1 LKRYLSVT
9 LGILTAIGGYVDVG
23 AIATAGEAGS
33 KYGFGLIWAMLL
45 GTVCIIFLIEM
56 VGRMSAMSDKAY
68 MDILREKFGIKFA
81 LLPLASE
88 LIANFLLL
96 AAEIGGAAFAL
107 YLLTGIPFQIW
118 TAAVALALW
127 LLLWRGSFSLIED
140 GTSILGLVTL
150 CFLVAAFTLGTP
162 WGAAAKGVVLPS
174 IGSGS
179 PVDYFYIAAGI
190 LGAII
195 SPYLLFFYSSG
206 SQEEGWTRRMVR
218 SNRVIAVVGMGFGSV
233 SAISIILVSA
243 VALKPLGIQV
253 GQLQTV
259 GLGLVKAFGIW
270 GVYLFAATL
279 FICCFGAAAEIA
291 LALSFEVTQ
300 IMGWKYGEDR
310 KPREAAVF
318 NLIFLVYIV
327 GSTLLIGL
335 TGMDPLQLTIFSVV
349 FTALVL
355 PAVVVPFLAAM
366 NDPTYLE
373 DQTNGLF
380 SNVAVLLIVLL
391 TFVLS
396 AVSIP
401 LTILTGGG

>member
-1 LKRYLSVT
+1 MRKYLSVT

-45 GTVCIIFLIEM
+45 GTLCIIFLIEM
-56 VGRMSAMSDKAY
+56 VGRMSAMNDKAY

-81 LLPLASE
+81 LVPLASE

-150 CFLVAAFTLGTP
+150 CFLLAAFTLGTP
-162 WGAAAKGVVLPS
+162 WGAAAKGVVLPN

-179 PVDYFYIAAGI
+179 PIDYFYIAAGI

-206 SQEEGWTRRMVR
+206 SQEEGWTRKMVR

-243 VALKPLGIQV
+243 VTLKPLGIQV
-253 GQLQTV
+253 SQLQTV

-291 LALSFEVTQ
+291 LAISFEATQ
-300 IMGWKYGEDR
+300 VMGWKYGEDK
-310 KPREAAVF
+310 KPREAATF

-355 PAVVVPFLAAM
+355 PAVVVPFLAVM
-366 NDPTYLE
+366 NDPSYLE

>member
-1 LKRYLSVT
+1 
-9 LGILTAIGGYVDVG
+9 
-23 AIATAGEAGS
+23 
-33 KYGFGLIWAMLL
+33 
-45 GTVCIIFLIEM
+45 
-56 VGRMSAMSDKAY
+56 

-96 AAEIGGAAFAL
+96 AADAL

-206 SQEEGWTRRMVR
+206 SREEGWTRKMIR
-218 SNRVIAVVGMGFGSV
+218 SNRIIAVVGMGFGSV

-243 VALKPLGIQV
+243 V
-253 GQLQTV
+253 
-259 GLGLVKAFGIW
+259 
-270 GVYLFAATL
+270 
-279 FICCFGAAAEIA
+279 
-291 LALSFEVTQ
+291 
-300 IMGWKYGEDR
+300 
-310 KPREAAVF
+310 
-318 NLIFLVYIV
+318 
-327 GSTLLIGL
+327 
-335 TGMDPLQLTIFSVV
+335 
-349 FTALVL
+349 
-355 PAVVVPFLAAM
+355 
-366 NDPTYLE
+366 
-373 DQTNGLF
+373 
-380 SNVAVLLIVLL
+380 
-391 TFVLS
+391 
-396 AVSIP
+396 
-401 LTILTGGG
+401 

>member
-300 IMGWKYGEDR
+300 IMGWKYGEDK

-355 PAVVVPFLAAM
+355 PAVVVPFLAVM

>member
-56 VGRMSAMSDKAY
+56 VGRMSAMNDKAY

-81 LLPLASE
+81 LVPLASE

-150 CFLVAAFTLGTP
+150 CFLVAVFVLGTP
-162 WGAAAKGVVLPS
+162 WGAAARGTVLPS

-179 PVDYFYIAAGI
+179 PIDYFYIAAGI

-206 SQEEGWTRRMVR
+206 SQEEGWTRKMIR

-243 VALKPLGIQV
+243 VALKSLGIQV

-270 GVYLFAATL
+270 GIYLFAATL
-279 FICCFGAAAEIA
+279 FICCFGAASEIA

-310 KPREAAVF
+310 KPRKAAIF
-318 NLIFLVYIV
+318 NLVFLVYIV

-355 PAVVVPFLAAM
+355 PAVVVPFLAIM
-366 NDPTYLE
+366 NDPAYLKE
-373 DQTNGLF
+373 QTNGHF

>member
-1 LKRYLSVT
+1 VKRYLSVT

-33 KYGFGLIWAMLL
+33 KFGFSLVWVMLL
-45 GTVCIIFLIEM
+45 GTICIIFLIEM
-56 VGRMSAMSDKAY
+56 VGRLAAMSDKAY

-81 LLPLASE
+81 LLPLSSE
-88 LIANFLLL
+88 LVANFLLL

-107 YLLTGIPFQIW
+107 YLITGLPFQLW

-162 WGAAAKGVVLPS
+162 WHKVAEGVVLPS
-174 IGSGS
+174 TGGGS
-179 PVDYFYIAAGI
+179 PTEYFYIAAAI

-206 SQEEGWTRRMVR
+206 GEEEGWTRRMVR
-218 SNRVIAVVGMGFGSV
+218 SNRVIAIVGMAFGSV

-243 VALKPLGIQV
+243 VALRPLGIQV
-253 GQLQTV
+253 DQLQTV
-259 GLGLVKAFGIW
+259 GLGLVAAFGIW

-279 FICCFGAAAEIA
+279 FICCFGAAAEVA
-291 LALSFEVTQ
+291 LALSFEITQ
-300 IMGWKYGEDR
+300 VMGWKYGEDR
-310 KPREAAVF
+310 KPKEASIF
-318 NLIFLVYIV
+318 NFIFTFYIV
-327 GSTLLIGL
+327 ASTLLIGL
-335 TGMDPLQLTIFSVV
+335 SGIDPLELTIFSVV

-355 PAVVVPFLAAM
+355 PTVIVPFLAIM
-366 NDPTYLE
+366 NDSAYLR
-373 DQTNGLF
+373 DQTNGWF
-380 SNVAVLLIVLL
+380 SNVAVLLIILL
-391 TFVLS
+391 TFMLS

-401 LTILTGGG
+401 LTILNGGG